1 MNTNPLTSLTHTFK
15 RVHIQAFDLT
25 IIPSSD
31 YSKACKKCK
40 TETYQEQE
48 EKEHEFIESYNTLI
62 KKCNLVPIVGEL
74 FRNKKVYFSE
84 NVLKSVYSY
93 DLIKV
98 SMLSKDTI
106 GEQERLIDE
115 MNKEQEF
122 YKLAQE
128 WGVADVVPKVME
140 EQGEEEGEIVEDVL
154 ENTKGCVVDESIDET
169 EEGEIDERS
178 FLEF

>member
-1 MNTNPLTSLTHTFK
+1 
-15 RVHIQAFDLT
+15 
-25 IIPSSD
+25 
-31 YSKACKKCK
+31 
-40 TETYQEQE
+40 
-48 EKEHEFIESYNTLI
+48 
-62 KKCNLVPIVGEL
+62 
-74 FRNKKVYFSE
+74 
-84 NVLKSVYSY
+84 
-93 DLIKV
+93 
-98 SMLSKDTI
+98 MLSKDTI

>member
-1 MNTNPLTSLTHTFK
+1 M
-15 RVHIQAFDLT
+15 
-25 IIPSSD
+25 
-31 YSKACKKCK
+31 
-40 TETYQEQE
+40 ETDQEQE
-48 EKEHEFIESYNTLI
+48 QKEHEFIESYNTLI

-84 NVLKSVYSY
+84 NVLKTVYSY
-93 DLIKV
+93 DLIRV
-98 SMLSKDTI
+98 SMLSKDAI

-140 EQGEEEGEIVEDVL
+140 EQGEEEGEIATAYGYGKKIGFSSNDNSFRGYED
-154 ENTKGCVVDESIDET
+154 
-169 EEGEIDERS
+169 GEKKQT
-178 FLEF
+178 

>member
-1 MNTNPLTSLTHTFK
+1 M
-15 RVHIQAFDLT
+15 
-25 IIPSSD
+25 
-31 YSKACKKCK
+31 
-40 TETYQEQE
+40 
-48 EKEHEFIESYNTLI
+48 
-62 KKCNLVPIVGEL
+62 
-74 FRNKKVYFSE
+74 
-84 NVLKSVYSY
+84 YSY

-128 WGVADVVPKVME
+128 WGVADVVPKVM
-140 EQGEEEGEIVEDVL
+140 GEEGEIVEDVL